1 MKKLKIAIVGTGSR
15 GTFCFGQLFKKREDS
30 EIVALCDVNP
40 VRAKA
45 AAETLGIS
53 PNIYQ
58 TMEEMAEK
66 ETLDGVII
74 TTPDCTHHEIAMK
87 ALNYGWNVL
96 VDKPLATNVKD
107 GREVIETAKK
117 SGLTIMIGFNLR
129 HHGVLKRL
137 KEIID
142 EGTLGKIFIAEN
154 REFYDG
160 GRTYMSRWN
169 RLYSVTGGLWIHKG
183 SHDFDVFNWLLD
195 FPKPERVTSFAAVN
209 VLNEKNLPF
218 EKEAGHEPGPSCNNC
233 FYKDKCPD
241 KYLLGDDELAMWGPE
256 AQAQDSY
263 LKNRCMYTSDK
274 DNHDNGIAM
283 VEYEGGIKVSHLE
296 CFIGNKTDRLYTI
309 AGDRGIAEVSL
320 HDRTITVIPRWGKG
334 EITTVKVKE
343 EEGGHGGA
351 DPALVDRF
359 CQVLRGEAIPNST
372 AEHGLLSTAIGQAAE
387 ISRREHRMVDMSEL
401 LG

>member
-15 GTFCFGQLFKKREDS
+15 GTFCFGQLFKKREDA
-30 EIVALCDVNP
+30 EIVALCDVNT

-58 TMEEMAEK
+58 TMEDMAEK

-107 GREVIETAKK
+107 GKEVIETAKK

-195 FPKPERVTSFAAVN
+195 FPKPVRVSSFAAVN
-209 VLNEKNLPF
+209 VLTPENLPF
-218 EKEAGHEPGPSCNNC
+218 EKEAGHEPGPSCNDC
-233 FYKDKCPD
+233 YYKEKCKDKF
-241 KYLLGDDELAMWGPE
+241 LLEDSDQPMWGKD
-256 AQAQDSY
+256 AAAADGY
-263 LKNRCMYTSDK
+263 LKNQCMYLSDK
-274 DNHDNGIAM
+274 DTHDNGIAI
-283 VEYEGGIKVSHLE
+283 VEYEGGIKVSHFE
-296 CFIGNKTDRLYTI
+296 CFIGARSDRTYTVVGDKAI
-309 AGDRGIAEVSL
+309 ADVSL
-320 HDRTITVIPRWGKG
+320 HHRTITVTKRWTG
-334 EITTVKVKE
+334 EAITYTLPE
-343 EEGGHGGA
+343 ETGGHGGA
-351 DPALVDRF
+351 DPSLVDAF
-359 CQVLRGEAIPNST
+359 CKVLRKEMEPNST
-372 AEHGLLSTAIGQAAE
+372 IEHGLLATAIGQAAE
-387 ISRREHRMVDMSEL
+387 ISRREHRMVEIEEL
-401 LG
+401 FR